1 MRILRS
7 RQTLNFV
14 YLFVQCTCGRR
25 FGHRADRKTVS
36 CFHCGRAADLRRVR
50 MNDEARK
57 KLLARRRKMR
67 RMLVPA
73 DVRAT
78 ARHATVRRAT
88 VRE

>member
-7 RQTLNFV
+7 RETLNFV
-14 YLFVQCTCGRR
+14 YLLVQCPCGRR
-25 FGHRADRKTVS
+25 FGHRADRRSVS
-36 CFHCGRAADLRRVR
+36 CFHCGRIADLGKVR

-73 DVRAT
+73 ELRAT
-78 ARHATVRRAT
+78 ARRAN

>member
-7 RQTLNFV
+7 RATLNFV

-25 FGHRADRKTVS
+25 FGHRADRKAVS
-36 CFHCGRAADLRRVR
+36 CFRCGRVTDLRKVR
-50 MNDEARK
+50 TNDEARNR
-57 KLLARRRKMR
+57 LLAQRRQMR

-78 ARHATVRRAT
+78 ARRAN

>member
-7 RQTLNFV
+7 RETLNFV
-14 YLFVQCTCGRR
+14 YLLVQCPCRRR
-25 FGHRADRKTVS
+25 FGHRSDRRTVS
-36 CFHCGRAADLRRVR
+36 CFHCGRVADLGKVR

-67 RMLVPA
+67 RMLAPA
-73 DVRAT
+73 DLRAT
-78 ARHATVRRAT
+78 ARRAN

>member
-7 RQTLNFV
+7 RETLNFV

-25 FGHRADRKTVS
+25 FGHRADRPTVT
-36 CFHCGRAADLRRVR
+36 CFHCGRVADLGKVR

-57 KLLARRRKMR
+57 TLLARRRKMR

-78 ARHATVRRAT
+78 ARRAN